1 VSRLSLRVAALC
13 TFVMYAA
20 LPCLALAAEGEGH
33 HTATT
38 LLWQLANFVVLAF
51 ILIKFAG
58 PQLKDFL
65 FQRRKLIAD
74 QMDEARRLAAE
85 AQTREAEWAAKLERL
100 ETEREHILSQA
111 REIGRVEQQRIL
123 DQARRE
129 AERIQEDAA
138 RAAEQELTRARTEI
152 REEALRVSMDLAE
165 QMLRENVHA
174 EDQKRL
180 VEEYLEKVGRVP

>member
-1 VSRLSLRVAALC
+1 VSRLSLRVAGLFAFLID
-13 TFVMYAA
+13 AA
-20 LPCLALAAEGEGH
+20 LPSLALAAEGGEH
-33 HTATT
+33 HNTAT
-38 LLWQLANFVVLAF
+38 LLWQLANFIVLAF

-85 AQTREAEWAAKLERL
+85 AQARDTEWAAKLERL
-100 ETEREHILSQA
+100 EAERENILAQA

-138 RAAEQELTRARTEI
+138 RAAEQELARARMEI
-152 REEALRVSMDLAE
+152 REEAVRVSMDLAE
-165 QMLRENVHA
+165 KMLRENVHA